1 MQASDTIVLNYLDLP
16 PRILLWPVSEVM
28 MVCMP
33 GFIFFVFGFVGLGIL
48 SSILMGCV
56 IKIFKRFF
64 GTGYLNGVMYWY
76 LPTSI
81 EQFPVTPPSYIRTF
95 IN

>member
-1 MQASDTIVLNYLDLP
+1 MQAADTIVLNYLDLP
-16 PRILLWPVSEVM
+16 PKILFWPVSEVM
-28 MVCMP
+28 IVCMP
-33 GFIFFVFGFVGLGIL
+33 GFILFVFGLVAWGIL
-48 SSILMGCV
+48 SSILMVGV